1 MHTHNHGGEPG
12 GEHRDG
18 ERQPVDVSAGFEKS
32 DVRIGGVTVFIV
44 SMAIFVAA
52 VAIVAWGLGKV
63 LNVHMAKTDGKPS
76 HWSKTVDVRE
86 LGNMPT
92 SPDLKNKVGELTTDF
107 PTPQVQTDDGNKD
120 VADLHAREDLLL
132 ENYTWANADH
142 SRVRIPIERAM
153 ELLAQRGLPVAPAV
167 QTEAPM
173 TGDRKP
179 HVTAPQ
185 TNGFA
190 RTAYE
195 QGQK

>member
-1 MHTHNHGGEPG
+1 MN
-12 GEHRDG
+12 
-18 ERQPVDVSAGFEKS
+18 A
-32 DVRIGGVTVFIV
+32 
-44 SMAIFVAA
+44 
-52 VAIVAWGLGKV
+52 
-63 LNVHMAKTDGKPS
+63 HMAKTDGKPG

-86 LGNMPT
+86 LGNLPS
-92 SPDLKNKVGELTTDF
+92 SPDLKNKVGELTTNF

-142 SRVRIPIERAM
+142 TKVRIPIERAID
-153 ELLAQRGLPVAPAV
+153 LLAQRGLPVAPAV
-167 QTEAPM
+167 PTEAPM